1 MKMRRNKPA
10 KDHCII
16 LKHWEMR
23 TLFMNNSLWYVSLY
37 IYLHLDLNKQT
48 GLEQYFQMEVF
59 LSKASKQN
67 NNNNNNYQ
75 STLNVKFCI
84 ISNWACQSKVACG
97 WTWLSPTSQFH
108 IWSAWNLYFFR
119 TWKRS
124 VMAQHNS
131 LFKFHSSTFWQ
142 LIYLNLHWPLKTFGL

>member
-1 MKMRRNKPA
+1 
-10 KDHCII
+10 
-16 LKHWEMR
+16 MR
-23 TLFMNNSLWYVSLY
+23 TLFMNNSLCYVSLY

-84 ISNWACQSKVACG
+84 ISN
-97 WTWLSPTSQFH
+97 
-108 IWSAWNLYFFR
+108 
-119 TWKRS
+119 
-124 VMAQHNS
+124 
-131 LFKFHSSTFWQ
+131 
-142 LIYLNLHWPLKTFGL
+142 